1 MFHPTMAALRPAG
14 HGSRAVHPARRR
26 VSPWVGH
33 CHPSYVADAA
43 LIVSFLRL
51 RASKRPSASAVRQ
64 KLAKGVLQRA
74 VDVPDPVAEFQA
86 LREDPFASWSLL
98 GDQEFLQRILMV
110 LLVAFLPCFY
120 LSMKVY
126 PLSNE
131 LGEWLPQNLL
141 AASAF
146 GLSFAALILTA
157 VLLRIGSRQVEVN
170 QLLRQGSI
178 LLETRGG
185 GYFVKK
191 KTAMKMRKDA
201 RRLSELLSPTK

>member
-1 MFHPTMAALRPAG
+1 MP
-14 HGSRAVHPARRR
+14 
-26 VSPWVGH
+26 
-33 CHPSYVADAA
+33 
-43 LIVSFLRL
+43 
-51 RASKRPSASAVRQ
+51 Q
-64 KLAKGVLQRA
+64 
-74 VDVPDPVAEFQA
+74 
-86 LREDPFASWSLL
+86 
-98 GDQEFLQRILMV
+98 
-110 LLVAFLPCFY
+110 
-120 LSMKVY
+120 VY